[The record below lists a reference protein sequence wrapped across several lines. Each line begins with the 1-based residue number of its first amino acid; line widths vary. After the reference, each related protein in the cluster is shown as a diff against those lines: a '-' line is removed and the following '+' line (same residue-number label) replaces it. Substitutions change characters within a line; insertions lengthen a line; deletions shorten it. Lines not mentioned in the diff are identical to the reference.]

1 MTKEVIR
8 RERDK
13 QALTSEL
20 IDRYDDAYDDAYD
33 DDSDNSS
40 HKLMMPV

>member
-1 MTKEVIR
+1 MTIEN
-8 RERDK
+8 

-20 IDRYDDAYDDAYD
+20 IDRQLDDDDDDDDD